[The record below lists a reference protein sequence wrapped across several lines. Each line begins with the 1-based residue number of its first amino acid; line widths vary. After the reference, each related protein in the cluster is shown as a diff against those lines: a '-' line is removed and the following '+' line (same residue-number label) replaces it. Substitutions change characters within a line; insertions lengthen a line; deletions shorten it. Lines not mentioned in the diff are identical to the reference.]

1 MATKLQPFLISELST
16 GLSTYLSPW
25 IRPKDA
31 LEPLINAYTY
41 RGVVNKR
48 NGYIPFGNQLAD
60 TNPVMG
66 LLNRIDETTG
76 AISLIALSTTNAYLF
91 SSGDFVAQNT
101 VGFTALT
108 NGSVFWQGSV
118 TAATT
123 SIPSIGTIPLF
134 WYNLVPGSITITA
147 TNISTTPPT
156 VVGSVTDNGSGV
168 LTGGSG
174 IFSGNTGT
182 VTYTSVPPLFTQFSM
197 NVTIASSYTLTLS
210 LAATLTGANFTGNNT
225 NFFNAVSWQPTDPTT
240 FVTSKSYLYFTN
252 NVDPI
257 TLFDGTYLSRPIL
270 YVNSANTDYIKTAMD
285 VTVFQNRLLVLRP
298 TLNSTSNPLNQS
310 IYFSALF
317 NPLNFINDIAGNGGQ
332 VTAATGDILQC
343 QEFLRNSIIVFF
355 TNSTWLFRFTGSVSD
370 PFRFDKLTIS
380 KNVSSP
386 YGSIAY
392 DERATAVGSLGL
404 IACDAVNVQRYDNT
418 IIDYYETEMNEQYF
432 GQTFGIR
439 YDNLNQGWML
449 YVSNGTTNP
458 VVGTGAPG
466 SDSALIYNFAEQSWA
481 TYTFSVPMTC
491 MGKFLSISGKTWAE
505 LPQAWEVT
513 DTAWKSYSNQKLAPI
528 LLIGDV
534 NGNVYWIDNEDAVTD
549 NGNPIVPEITTTRWN
564 PVLQLG
570 QKTQFSYIDV
580 YYTVVSTD
588 PTDPVQLILS
598 FYVDNSDTEA
608 FQTTLTLDGPTN
620 SGFAFK
626 RIYCNLFGEFIKMD
640 IDPNVDAWF
649 QILGFII
656 WAKPAGRMTP

>member
-1 MATKLQPFLISELST
+1 MSAKLQPFLISEFAT
-16 GLSTYLSPW
+16 GLSTTLQPW
-25 IRPKDA
+25 VRPRDA
-31 LEPLINAYTY
+31 FEPLINAYTY

-60 TNPVMG
+60 MNPVMG
-66 LLNRIDETTG
+66 LLNRIDESTG
-76 AISLIALSTTNAYLF
+76 AISLIAVSTTNAYLY
-91 SSGDFVAQNT
+91 SAGGNT
-101 VGFTALT
+101 FNALT
-108 NGSVFWQGSV
+108 AVGGAASVFWMG
-118 TAATT
+118 TAT
-123 SIPSIGTIPLF
+123 GTITMDTF
-134 WYNLVPGSITITA
+134 WPNLTPSSVSITDG
-147 TNISTTPPT
+147 TTT
-156 VVGSVTDNGSGV
+156 ITDNGSGSFNS
-168 LTGGSG
+168 GG
-174 IFSGNTGT
+174 IFAAGGTINYTTGFVTLNFTGT
-182 VTYTSVPPLFTQFSM
+182 TTGVS
-197 NVTIASSYTLTLS
+197 LS
-210 LAATLTGANFTGNNT
+210 ITATLAGAYFTGNNT

-240 FVTSKSYLYFTN
+240 FVSSVSYLYFTN

-257 TLFDGTYLSRPIL
+257 TLFDGTNLSRPIL
-270 YVNSANTDYIKTAMD
+270 YVNSANTDYITTALD
-285 VTVFQNRLLVLRP
+285 VTVFQNRLLALRP

-310 IYFSALF
+310 IYYSALF
-317 NPLNFINDIAGNGGQ
+317 NPLNFINDVAGNGGQ

-355 TNSTWLFRFTGSVSD
+355 SNSTWLFRFTGSVSD

-404 IACDAVNVQRYDNT
+404 IACDAVNVQRYDGG
-418 IIDYYETEMNEQYF
+418 IIDYYETQMNEQYF

-458 VVGTGAPG
+458 IVGTGAPG
-466 SDSALIYNFAEQSWA
+466 SDAALIYNFAEQSWA

-491 MGKFLSISGKTWAE
+491 MGKFLSISGKTWEE
-505 LPQAWEVT
+505 LTQSWEST
-513 DTAWKSYSNQKLAPI
+513 QFTWKSYSNQKLAPI

-534 NGNVYWIDNEDAVTD
+534 NGNVYWIDNEDATTD
-549 NGNPIVPEITTTRWN
+549 NGNPIIPEITTTRWN

-580 YYTVVSTD
+580 YYTAVSTD
-588 PTDPVQLILS
+588 PANPVQLILS
-598 FYVDNSDTEA
+598 FYVDNSETEA
-608 FQTTLTLDGPTN
+608 FQTTLTLDGPAN
-620 SGFAFK
+620 SDFAFK

-640 IDPNVDAWF
+640 IDPNVNAWF

>member
-1 MATKLQPFLISELST
+1 MSAKLQPFLISEFST
-16 GLSTYLSPW
+16 GLSTYLQPW
-25 IRPKDA
+25 VRPKDA
-31 LEPLINAYTY
+31 FEPLVNAYTY

-66 LLNRIDETTG
+66 LLNRIDELTG
-76 AISLIALSTTNAYLF
+76 AISLIAVSTTNAYIYKV
-91 SSGDFVAQNT
+91 SGNT
-101 VGFTALT
+101 FMPLTAVGGS
-108 NGSVFWQGSV
+108 GSVFWKG
-118 TAATT
+118 TAT
-123 SIPSIGTIPLF
+123 GTIVIPTF
-134 WYNLVPGSITITA
+134 WPNITPASVSITDGTSTLTFNAAGMQNSSPAGIFGSGSTINYTTGVVTIVFAGTTAGVSLTLTA
-147 TNISTTPPT
+147 TLA
-156 VVGSVTDNGSGV
+156 GS
-168 LTGGSG
+168 
-174 IFSGNTGT
+174 
-182 VTYTSVPPLFTQFSM
+182 Y
-197 NVTIASSYTLTLS
+197 
-210 LAATLTGANFTGNNT
+210 FTGNNT
-225 NFFNAVSWQPTDPTT
+225 NFFNSVSWQPTDPTT
-240 FVTSKSYLYFTN
+240 FVSSVSYLYFTN

-257 TLFDGTYLSRPIL
+257 TLFDGTNLSRPIL
-270 YVNSANTDYIKTAMD
+270 YINSTNTDYITTALD
-285 VTVFQNRLLVLRP
+285 VAVFQNRLLILRP

-310 IYFSALF
+310 IYFSAIF
-317 NPLNFINDIAGNGGQ
+317 NPLNFINDVAGNGGQ
-332 VTAATGDILQC
+332 VTAATGDIIQC
-343 QEFLRNSIIVFF
+343 QEFLRGSIIVFLS
-355 TNSTWLFRFTGSVSD
+355 NSTWLFRFTGSISD
-370 PFRFDKLTIS
+370 PFRFDRLTIS

-404 IACDAVNVQRYDNT
+404 IACDGVNVQRYDTT
-418 IIDYYETEMNEQYF
+418 IIDYYETEMNEGYF

-458 VVGTGAPG
+458 IVGSGAPG

-491 MGKFLSISGKTWAE
+491 LGKFYSITGTTWAE
-505 LPQAWEVT
+505 LPQSWDVT
-513 DTAWKSYSNQKLAPI
+513 DTPWKSYSNQKLAPI

-549 NGNPIVPEITTTRWN
+549 NGNPIIPEITTTRWN
-564 PVLQLG
+564 PVLQVG
-570 QKTQFSYIDV
+570 QKTQFPYIDV

-588 PTDPVQLILS
+588 PSNPVQLTLS

-608 FQTTLTLDGPTN
+608 FTSTLTLDGPI
-620 SGFAFK
+620 SSEFAFK
-626 RIYCNLFGEFIKMD
+626 RVYCNLIGEFIKLD